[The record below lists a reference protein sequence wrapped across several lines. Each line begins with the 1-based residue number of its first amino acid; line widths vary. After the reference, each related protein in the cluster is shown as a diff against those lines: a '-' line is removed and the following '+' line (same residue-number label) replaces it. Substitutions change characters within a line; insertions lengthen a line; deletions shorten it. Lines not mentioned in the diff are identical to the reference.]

1 MSLIRKSDVKNHLS
15 TRTGDSA
22 VPAQPLI
29 HADPTGYSEDSSQ
42 EAVVVAVSTPAGEV
56 AANLEKP
63 KA

>member
-15 TRTGDSA
+15 TRTGDST

-42 EAVVVAVSTPAGEV
+42 EAAVLTVSMPAVE
-56 AANLEKP
+56 AAAIVEKP

>member
-15 TRTGDSA
+15 TRTGDST
-22 VPAQPLI
+22 VPVQPLI

-42 EAVVVAVSTPAGEV
+42 EAVAVAVSMPARE
-56 AANLEKP
+56 AAAIVEKP